1 MTWIKIGRVSHYYDK
16 IKVAIVTLDS
26 NLAVGDKIK
35 FVRGGEDLFEQKVD
49 SIQIEHEQKQLAQK
63 GDVVGIKTDKDV
75 KDGAEVFK
83 DQ

>member
-26 NLAVGDKIK
+26 NLTIGDKIK
-35 FVRGGEDLFEQKVD
+35 FVRGGEDLFTQKVD

-63 GDVVGIKTDKDV
+63 GDVVGIKTKKDV